1 MSTVALI
8 TGAASGIGAA
18 VARRLSAGGV
28 KCVLVDLD
36 GEGAERLAKEV
47 DGVWLA
53 ADVSAE
59 ESSLEAVALAERR
72 YGRLDLVHLNAGI
85 AGRVDLANFD
95 LDRYREVV
103 GVNVDG
109 VVFGVRA
116 SVPLLK
122 RSGGGAIVVTASLA
136 GLVGFAGDPI
146 YTMTKHAVVGLVRA
160 LAEPLAADNIRI
172 GAVCPGFTDTPLVA
186 EAREMFVNA
195 GFPCSPPRTW
205 PPPSRPPFTPRR
217 PALFSSSSRDGS
229 RCRTVMPE
237 CPVQRAVSGRHTH
250 NDGKWLASRTP
261 TVMKGLGCRPALA
274 RWRAL

>member
-47 DGVWLA
+47 DGAWLA
-53 ADVSAE
+53 ADVSRE
-59 ESSLEAVALAERR
+59 EASLEAVALAEQR

-85 AGRVDLANFD
+85 SGRVDLVDFD
-95 LDRYREVV
+95 LTRYRQVV

-109 VVFGVRA
+109 VVFGVQA
-116 SVPLLK
+116 SLPLLK
-122 RSGGGAIVVTASLA
+122 RSGGGAIVATSSLA

-160 LAEPLAADNIRI
+160 LAEPLAAQNIRI
-172 GAVCPGFTDTPLVA
+172 SAVCPGFTDTPLVA
-186 EAREMFVNA
+186 ESREMFVNA
-195 GFPCSPPRTW
+195 GFPLLTAEDVAAAVESAFYADTPGTLLVVQPG
-205 PPPSRPPFTPRR
+205 RPPVPYRYAGVPGPVGGQR
-217 PALFSSSSRDGS
+217 P
-229 RCRTVMPE
+229 
-237 CPVQRAVSGRHTH
+237 PVS
-250 NDGKWLASRTP
+250 
-261 TVMKGLGCRPALA
+261 
-274 RWRAL
+274 

>member
-36 GEGAERLAKEV
+36 GEGVERLAKEV
-47 DGVWLA
+47 EGAWLA
-53 ADVSAE
+53 ADVSHE
-59 ESSLEAVALAERR
+59 EASLEAVALAEQR

-85 AGRVDLANFD
+85 SGRVDLADFD
-95 LDRYREVV
+95 PERYRQVV

-116 SVPLLK
+116 AVPLLK
-122 RSGGGAIVVTASLA
+122 RSGGGAIVATSSLA

-160 LAEPLAADNIRI
+160 LAEPLAAQNIRI

-186 EAREMFVNA
+186 ESREMFVNA
-195 GFPCSPPRTW
+195 GFPLLTAEDVAAAVESAFYAETPGTLLVVQPG
-205 PPPSRPPFTPRR
+205 RPPVPYRYAGVPGPAGGRR
-217 PALFSSSSRDGS
+217 P
-229 RCRTVMPE
+229 
-237 CPVQRAVSGRHTH
+237 PVS
-250 NDGKWLASRTP
+250 
-261 TVMKGLGCRPALA
+261 
-274 RWRAL
+274 

>member
-28 KCVLVDLD
+28 KCVLLDLD
-36 GEGAERLAKEV
+36 GEGVGRLAKEV
-47 DGVWLA
+47 DGAWLA
-53 ADVSAE
+53 ADVGTE
-59 ESSLEAVALAERR
+59 EASLEAVALAERR

-85 AGRVDLANFD
+85 PGRVDLADFD
-95 LDRYREVV
+95 LARYRQVV

-116 SVPLLK
+116 SVPLLV
-122 RSGGGAIVVTASLA
+122 RSGGGAIVVTSSLA

-160 LAEPLAADNIRI
+160 LAEPLAEQKIRI

-186 EAREMFVNA
+186 EARQMFLNA
-195 GFPCSPPRTW
+195 GFPLLTVEDVAAAVESAFYAETPGTLLIVQPGRQ
-205 PPPSRPPFTPRR
+205 PVPYRYAGVPGPAGGQRPP
-217 PALFSSSSRDGS
+217 G
-229 RCRTVMPE
+229 
-237 CPVQRAVSGRHTH
+237 
-250 NDGKWLASRTP
+250 
-261 TVMKGLGCRPALA
+261 
-274 RWRAL
+274 

>member
-47 DGVWLA
+47 DGAWLV
-53 ADVSAE
+53 ADVSRE
-59 ESSLEAVALAERR
+59 EASLEAVALAEQR

-85 AGRVDLANFD
+85 PGGVDLADFD
-95 LDRYREVV
+95 PARYRQVV

-116 SVPLLK
+116 GVPLLK

-160 LAEPLAADNIRI
+160 LAEPLAAQKIRI

-186 EAREMFVNA
+186 ESREMFVNA
-195 GFPCSPPRTW
+195 GFPLLTAEDVAAAVESAFYAETPGTLLVVQPG
-205 PPPSRPPFTPRR
+205 RPPVPYRYAGVPGPAGGQR
-217 PALFSSSSRDGS
+217 P
-229 RCRTVMPE
+229 
-237 CPVQRAVSGRHTH
+237 PVS
-250 NDGKWLASRTP
+250 
-261 TVMKGLGCRPALA
+261 
-274 RWRAL
+274 

>member
-18 VARRLSAGGV
+18 VARRLARGGAR
-28 KCVLVDLD
+28 CVIVDVD
-36 GEGAERLAKEV
+36 AEGAERVAKEL

-59 ESSLEAVALAERR
+59 ESSLEAVALAERA

-85 AGRVDLANFD
+85 SGGVDFAHFD
-95 LDRYREVV
+95 VERYRKVV

-116 SVPLLK
+116 AVPLLT

-136 GLVGFAGDPI
+136 GLVGFDGDPV

-160 LAEPLAADNIRI
+160 LAGPLARQDVRI

-186 EAREMFVNA
+186 DSKEVFVDA
-195 GFPCSPPRTW
+195 GFPLLSAEEVAAAVESAFYSEVPGSLLVVQPGRQ
-205 PPPSRPPFTPRR
+205 PVPYRYAGVPGPAGGQRPPS
-217 PALFSSSSRDGS
+217 L
-229 RCRTVMPE
+229 
-237 CPVQRAVSGRHTH
+237 
-250 NDGKWLASRTP
+250 
-261 TVMKGLGCRPALA
+261 
-274 RWRAL
+274 

>member
-47 DGVWLA
+47 DGAWLA
-53 ADVSAE
+53 ADVSRE
-59 ESSLEAVALAERR
+59 EASLEAVALAERR

-85 AGRVDLANFD
+85 SGRVDLADFD
-95 LDRYREVV
+95 LTRYRQVV

-109 VVFGVRA
+109 VVFGVQA
-116 SVPLLK
+116 SLPLLK
-122 RSGGGAIVVTASLA
+122 RSGGGAIVTTSSLA

-160 LAEPLAADNIRI
+160 LAEPLAAQNIRI
-172 GAVCPGFTDTPLVA
+172 SAVCPGFTDTPLVA
-186 EAREMFVNA
+186 ESREMFVNA
-195 GFPCSPPRTW
+195 GFPLLTAEDVAAAVESAFYADTPGTLLVVQPG
-205 PPPSRPPFTPRR
+205 RPPVPYRYAGVPGPVGGQR
-217 PALFSSSSRDGS
+217 P
-229 RCRTVMPE
+229 
-237 CPVQRAVSGRHTH
+237 PVS
-250 NDGKWLASRTP
+250 
-261 TVMKGLGCRPALA
+261 
-274 RWRAL
+274 

>member
-1 MSTVALI
+1 MSTVALV

-47 DGVWLA
+47 DGAWLA
-53 ADVSAE
+53 ADVSRE
-59 ESSLEAVALAERR
+59 EASLEAVALAEQR

-85 AGRVDLANFD
+85 PGRVDLSDFD
-95 LDRYREVV
+95 LERYRQVV

-116 SVPLLK
+116 SIPLLK
-122 RSGGGAIVVTASLA
+122 RSGGGAIVATSSLA

-160 LAEPLAADNIRI
+160 LAEPLAAQNIRI

-186 EAREMFVNA
+186 ESREMFVNA
-195 GFPCSPPRTW
+195 GFPLLTAGDVAAAVESAFYAETSGTLLIVQPG
-205 PPPSRPPFTPRR
+205 RPPVPYRYAGVPGPVGGRR
-217 PALFSSSSRDGS
+217 P
-229 RCRTVMPE
+229 
-237 CPVQRAVSGRHTH
+237 PVS
-250 NDGKWLASRTP
+250 
-261 TVMKGLGCRPALA
+261 
-274 RWRAL
+274 

>member
-47 DGVWLA
+47 DGAWLA
-53 ADVSAE
+53 ADVSRE
-59 ESSLEAVALAERR
+59 EASLEAVALAEQR

-85 AGRVDLANFD
+85 PGRVDLADFD
-95 LDRYREVV
+95 LTRYRQVV

-109 VVFGVRA
+109 VVFGVQA
-116 SVPLLK
+116 GLPLLK
-122 RSGGGAIVVTASLA
+122 RSGGGAIVATSSLA

-160 LAEPLAADNIRI
+160 LAEPLAAQNIRI
-172 GAVCPGFTDTPLVA
+172 SAVCPGFTDTPLVA
-186 EAREMFVNA
+186 ESREMFVNA
-195 GFPCSPPRTW
+195 GFPLLTAEDVAAAVESAFYADTPGTLLVVQPG
-205 PPPSRPPFTPRR
+205 RPPVPYRYAGVPGPVGGQR
-217 PALFSSSSRDGS
+217 P
-229 RCRTVMPE
+229 
-237 CPVQRAVSGRHTH
+237 PVS
-250 NDGKWLASRTP
+250 
-261 TVMKGLGCRPALA
+261 
-274 RWRAL
+274 